1 MMDALVPKCGHF
13 LSYPSSQTDTTD
25 IPKDLITCV
34 RARETDSE
42 CQSFGSLLFPFSSAC
57 RNQRKITSSSSKSSA
72 GAHRR
77 MTDTTGTTGFL
88 RKVLAR
94 EEWTSQKIPF
104 GTSIRLSAESVL
116 TTGTTGKKRKSYF
129 SRVDRSAKCSECCS
143 SAIAHIFRFWSL

>member
-57 RNQRKITSSSSKSSA
+57 RNQRKKRHQAQSRLPGLIA
-72 GAHRR
+72 G
-77 MTDTTGTTGFL
+77 
-88 RKVLAR
+88 
-94 EEWTSQKIPF
+94 
-104 GTSIRLSAESVL
+104 
-116 TTGTTGKKRKSYF
+116 
-129 SRVDRSAKCSECCS
+129 
-143 SAIAHIFRFWSL
+143 

>member
-57 RNQRKITSSSSKSSA
+57 RNQRKKTSSSSKSSA

-77 MTDTTGTTGFL
+77 MTDTTGTTGNLKKSFL
-88 RKVLAR
+88 TR
-94 EEWTSQKIPF
+94 EKNDPRSHQ
-104 GTSIRLSAESVL
+104 SVAHPQS
-116 TTGTTGKKRKSYF
+116 TIYCNRGINDDSEINHKRKPSP
-129 SRVDRSAKCSECCS
+129 
-143 SAIAHIFRFWSL
+143 

>member
-1 MMDALVPKCGHF
+1 MIDALVPECGHY
-13 LSYPSSQTDTTD
+13 LSYPSAKTDTTD
-25 IPKDLITCV
+25 IPKDLITC
-34 RARETDSE
+34 ETDSE
-42 CQSFGSLLFPFSSAC
+42 CQSFGCLLFPFSSAC
-57 RNQRKITSSSSKSSA
+57 RNQLEKTSSSSKSSA

-94 EEWTSQKIPF
+94 EAWAPQKTPF